1 MKTKFAA
8 EANAS
13 KEINKNA
20 RHIAGILLNQLSQ
33 KTYDAEAFEALRLA
47 TIRKHITEALHEQ
60 GHFDAVALNVT
71 ELVLSGAVFSKLKTP
86 LSVISQVL
94 TGDDDTSVFE
104 VSEEKPVKPKGKKA
118 VAVEED
124 EPVKTKKSKKKVEA
138 EDEEDEE
145 ESDAEDDS
153 EIQNE
158 SGGKPGRPSKHL
170 RSGFSKMWSEMT
182 AEERRVFVK
191 AFNIGDSGYRAVYSK
206 KDGKVPKAF
215 SAENARDDSS
225 VACITVSVGKTL
237 RIAFLPIDSSPDDLR
252 LTVELP
258 SIRCER
264 E

>member
-1 MKTKFAA
+1 MKIKFAA
-8 EANAS
+8 EAS
-13 KEINKNA
+13 KENSKNA
-20 RHIAGILLNQLSQ
+20 RVIAGILLNLIA
-33 KTYDAEAFEALRLA
+33 KKEYDAESLAALFEETVISKAPEGHYDALAPL
-47 TIRKHITEALHEQ
+47 
-60 GHFDAVALNVT
+60 VT
-71 ELVLSGAVFSKLKTP
+71 EMVLSGAPFNKLKTS
-86 LSVISQVL
+86 LTTIAEVL
-94 TGDDDTSVFE
+94 TGDADTTVFE
-104 VSEEKPVKPKGKKA
+104 ASEEKPVKTKGKKA
-118 VAVEED
+118 VSIEED

-145 ESDAEDDS
+145 SDDDS

-206 KDGKVPKAF
+206 KDGVKVPKDF

-225 VACITVSVGKTL
+225 VMCVTVSVGKTL
-237 RIAFLPIDSSPDDLR
+237 RIAFLPTDSSPDDLR